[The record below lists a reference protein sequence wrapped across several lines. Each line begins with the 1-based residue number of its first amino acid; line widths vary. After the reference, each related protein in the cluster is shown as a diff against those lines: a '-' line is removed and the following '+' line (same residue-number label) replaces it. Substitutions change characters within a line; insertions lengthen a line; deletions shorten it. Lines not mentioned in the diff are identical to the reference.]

1 MFYERVIEIIVFLLA
16 EMKSNKELNEV
27 DVHRLT
33 KLGYTQSEINTAFSW
48 IYSKFNPM
56 EKALRRVEQQPRS
69 HRFLH
74 EIEKNVISTEGY
86 GYLIQLR
93 ELGMINDLDIEAI
106 IERVMSSGYFKASKD
121 DIKYFLAGYLLDLD
135 ETSGSRHIM
144 INSNDTIN

>member
-16 EMKSNKELNEV
+16 EMKSNKELNETEV
-27 DVHRLT
+27 QKLT

-48 IYSKFNPM
+48 IYSKFNSK
-56 EKALRRVEQQPRS
+56 EKVFKKDESSSRS

-74 EIEKNVISTEGY
+74 EIEKNVISNEGH

-93 ELGMINDLDIEAI
+93 ELGMINDLDIEVI
-106 IERVMSSGYFKASKD
+106 IERIMSSGYMKASKED
-121 DIKYFLAGYLLDLD
+121 VKSFLAGYLLDLD
-135 ETSGSRHIM
+135 ETSDSRHMM

>member
-16 EMKSNKELNEV
+16 EMKGNKELNEV
-27 DVHRLT
+27 DLQRLT

-48 IYSKFNPM
+48 IYSKFNAK
-56 EKALRRVEQQPRS
+56 EKVINREDSPSGS

-93 ELGMINDLDIEAI
+93 ELGMINDLDIEVI
-106 IERVMSSGYFKASKD
+106 IERIMSSGYMKASKD
-121 DIKYFLAGYLLDLD
+121 DVKYFLAGYLLDLD
-135 ETSGSRHIM
+135 ETSGSRHMM